1 MTTMIERI
9 KSGLGAMFGS
19 GGPDIT
25 IAQANALHASSER
38 ALHKITRALQVVVVG
53 CLVTMLGALYY
64 GNEPIAA
71 DMVYLAIAIAVT
83 FIATLLVVM
92 RVNLKRLE
100 RANENDF
107 VRAGG
112 GWRDRNSRP

>member
-1 MTTMIERI
+1 MITIDQI
-9 KSGLGAMFGS
+9 KHGLAAMFGS
-19 GGPDIT
+19 GGPDLSIE
-25 IAQANALHASSER
+25 QANALHTSSER
-38 ALHKITRALQVVVVG
+38 ALHKITRVLQGVEIG

-64 GNEPIAA
+64 GNESIAA
-71 DMVYLAIAIAVT
+71 DAVYLAIAIAVT
-83 FIATLLVVM
+83 FIVTLLVVM

-112 GWRDRNSRP
+112 GWRDRHSRP